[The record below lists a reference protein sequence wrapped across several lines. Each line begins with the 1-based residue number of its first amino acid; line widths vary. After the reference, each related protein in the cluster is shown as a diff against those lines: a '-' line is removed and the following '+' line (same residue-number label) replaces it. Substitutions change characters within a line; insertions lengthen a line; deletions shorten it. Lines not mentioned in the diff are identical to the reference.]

1 MARGGIKTEILIEAA
16 AWKTAWPR
24 LRADIRALAKALAA
38 SEALSGGEGGGQF
51 VVVLADDRRLHDLNK
66 RFRGK
71 DKPTNVLS
79 FPDAEAPF
87 GGIALSLET
96 IKREAR
102 EQGKPLINHAKHMI
116 LHGFLHLLGHDHQRA
131 RDARLM
137 EGLETAI
144 LASMSIPDP
153 YQAKGRPRA

>member
-24 LRADIRALAKALAA
+24 LRMDIRALAKALAA
-38 SEALSGGEGGGQF
+38 SEAFSGCEGGGQF

-102 EQGKPLINHAKHMI
+102 EQGKPLINHSKHMI

>member
-1 MARGGIKTEILIEAA
+1 MAQGRIKTEILIEAA

-24 LRADIRALAKALAA
+24 LRADIRSLARALAA
-38 SEALSGGEGGGQF
+38 SDALMAEEGQF

-79 FPDAEAPF
+79 FPDADAPF
-87 GGIALSLET
+87 GGVALSFDT

-102 EQGKPLINHAKHMI
+102 DQGKPLINHSKHMI

-137 EGLETAI
+137 ESLETAI
-144 LASMSIPDP
+144 LAAMSIPDP